1 MIYIH
6 TGQPGAGKTLFTLYH
21 IKKRAES
28 ENRTVFYNGIPELNI
43 PEWQEFTDAEKWH
56 ELPAGAI
63 IVIDECQRV
72 FRPRSTGKAVPE
84 SIAKFETHRHN
95 GHDVY
100 LITQH
105 PMLVDQN
112 IRRLAG
118 THRHIVRTFGAK
130 KAFVHEWNEVKA
142 DCDRKRTDSSKTA
155 FVYPKEAFGWYKSA
169 EVHTHKLALP
179 KQVYYILGMTVLL
192 LGLLYYLY
200 SRFTA
205 ETKSPE
211 KSVETTLQ
219 AVVPGVSRDPLAPGA
234 NLPPSQRQAEPLT
247 VAEYVAQRQPRIS
260 GLPHTAPVYD
270 ELTQPVRVPV
280 PAACI
285 SMGDRCECY
294 TQQATKMHVRR
305 EVCLSFVERGYFVD
319 FDPEQGGGG
328 RDRADRIAKDEQAG
342 LPGPASVVKTN
353 SGTPGHVIS
362 SNTWGGVSPRTG
374 YQGVPPAL

>member
-6 TGQPGAGKTLFTLYH
+6 TGQPGAGKTLFTLQH
-21 IKKRAES
+21 VKRRSES

-56 ELPAGAI
+56 ELPAGSI

-72 FRPRSTGKAVPE
+72 FRPRATGKSVPE

-130 KAFVHEWNEVKA
+130 KAFVHEWNEVKT

-155 FVYPKEAFGWYKSA
+155 FVYPKEAFAWYKSA

-179 KQVYYILGMTVLL
+179 KQVYYLIGMLL
-192 LGLLYYLY
+192 MLSALVYYLY
-200 SRFTA
+200 DRFTA
-205 ETKSPE
+205 EPGQASPPT
-211 KSVETTLQ
+211 VQ
-219 AVVPGVSRDPLAPGA
+219 
-234 NLPPSQRQAEPLT
+234 PPSITAPDTDGPTRPPPSAPKDPVKTQAEYMASL
-247 VAEYVAQRQPRIS
+247 QPRLS
-260 GLPHTAPVYD
+260 GLPHTAPRYD
-270 ELTQPVRVPV
+270 HLTEPTNVPV
-280 PAACI
+280 PAACLAA
-285 SMGDRCECY
+285 GDRCQCY
-294 TQQATKMHVRR
+294 TQQATRMQVRHEVCMAIVARGLYLDFEPDPSRERRANERDTHLVQDGAVQLAHVR
-305 EVCLSFVERGYFVD
+305 
-319 FDPEQGGGG
+319 P
-328 RDRADRIAKDEQAG
+328 
-342 LPGPASVVKTN
+342 
-353 SGTPGHVIS
+353 
-362 SNTWGGVSPRTG
+362 
-374 YQGVPPAL
+374 

>member
-6 TGQPGAGKTLFTLYH
+6 TGQPGAGKTLFTLQH
-21 IKKRAES
+21 VKRRAES

-130 KAFVHEWNEVKA
+130 KAFVHEWNEVKT

-200 SRFTA
+200 NRFTA
-205 ETKSPE
+205 ESQPIPE
-211 KSVETTLQ
+211 KSAETMLQ
-219 AVVPGVSRDPLAPGA
+219 AVAPGA
-234 NLPPSQRQAEPLT
+234 PGSPSVPGTNLPPSQRQAEPLT

-270 ELTQPVRVPV
+270 RLTEPVRVPV

-285 SMGDRCECY
+285 SMGERCECY
-294 TQQATKMHVRR
+294 TQQATKVQVRR
-305 EVCLSFVERGYFVD
+305 EVCLSIVQRGMFVD
-319 FDPEQGGGG
+319 FDPNGQEERG
-328 RDRADRIAKDEQAG
+328 REGRIAKDEQA
-342 LPGPASVVKTN
+342 A
-353 SGTPGHVIS
+353 
-362 SNTWGGVSPRTG
+362 RTG
-374 YQGVPPAL
+374 PVVRGATRSPAQGAAL